1 MKSFVYVSHHEIGVP
16 IDCVVL
22 SLECHVCI
30 GNISESK
37 NCKYMHFIV
46 SDSSKGGYYK
56 KVLGLI
62 DS

>member
-1 MKSFVYVSHHEIGVP
+1 MYVSHHEIGVP

-37 NCKYMHFIV
+37 NCKYMYMHFIV